1 VHARGSATYEDYG
14 LTGLPETYFLD
25 ARGRIVAH
33 TIGEI
38 TNSGIEDGVAQ
49 SLGAAP

>member
-1 VHARGSATYEDYG
+1 VHARGSGTYGDYG
-14 LTGLPETYFLD
+14 LTGLPETYFLN

-38 TNSGIEDGVAQ
+38 TSSGIEDGIHQ
-49 SLGAAP
+49 SVKLR